1 MHDTNVTLTMTC
13 TDWELFQE
21 TYDIYDLVIYDYVW
35 FYAREGFFDEYIDK
49 YGEEKRTSKGF
60 KRQKAKLFLNN
71 LYGKFAM
78 SDNSSYK
85 EPYLDEDGII
95 RFILHEE
102 HEKKV
107 GYIPIGSAITS
118 YAMNFTIRHA
128 MANYD
133 RFCYAD
139 TDSIHLIGLD
149 KANKVV
155 EHPTNFCCWKCES
168 TFDFAYYERQKTYA
182 EHIVEENHEPCE
194 PYLDIKACGM
204 SSQAK
209 QKFIEEGKD
218 ISELSTGLSM
228 ETCNLKAE
236 RVKGGVVLRNKDFKI
251 HAQKDKKIII

>member
-1 MHDTNVTLTMTC
+1 MCGFTL
-13 TDWELFQE
+13 ER
-21 TYDIYDLVIYDYVW
+21 V
-35 FYAREGFFDEYIDK
+35 FFDEYIDK

-85 EPYLDEDGII
+85 EPYLDDDGVI

-118 YAMNFTIRHA
+118 YSMNFTIRHA

-149 KANKVV
+149 KVNKIV
-155 EHPTNFCCWKCES
+155 EHQT
-168 TFDFAYYERQKTYA
+168 
-182 EHIVEENHEPCE
+182 
-194 PYLDIKACGM
+194 
-204 SSQAK
+204 
-209 QKFIEEGKD
+209 KFLLLE
-218 ISELSTGLSM
+218 
-228 ETCNLKAE
+228 
-236 RVKGGVVLRNKDFKI
+236 V
-251 HAQKDKKIII
+251 

>member
-1 MHDTNVTLTMTC
+1 MHDTNITITMTC
-13 TDWELFQE
+13 TDWKLFIE
-21 TYDIYDLVIYDYVW
+21 TYDIYDLVVYDYVW
-35 FYAREGFFDEYIDK
+35 FYARQGFFDEYIDK
-49 YGEEKRTSKGF
+49 YGEEKKTSKGF

-85 EPYLDEDGII
+85 EPYLDDGVI

-139 TDSIHLIGLD
+139 TDSIHLIGLNPA
-149 KANKVV
+149 KKVV
-155 EHPTNFCCWKCES
+155 EHSTNFVAGNVKVLLIL
-168 TFDFAYYERQKTYA
+168 
-182 EHIVEENHEPCE
+182 HIMNVKR
-194 PYLDIKACGM
+194 LM
-204 SSQAK
+204 
-209 QKFIEEGKD
+209 
-218 ISELSTGLSM
+218 LSIL
-228 ETCNLKAE
+228 
-236 RVKGGVVLRNKDFKI
+236 
-251 HAQKDKKIII
+251 